1 MMLHRT
7 VAANLV
13 VELGDLDILD
23 AIQAYGTLLRG

>member
-1 MMLHRT
+1 MLHRT

-13 VELGDLDILD
+13 VELGDFDILD